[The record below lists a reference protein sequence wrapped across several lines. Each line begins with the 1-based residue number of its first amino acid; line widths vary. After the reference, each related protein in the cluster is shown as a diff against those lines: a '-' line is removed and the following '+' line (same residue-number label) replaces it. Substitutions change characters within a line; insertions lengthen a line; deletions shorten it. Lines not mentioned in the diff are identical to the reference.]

1 MSVAS
6 VQLIKDFNLKGVSAP
21 DFFRSA
27 EDIEKYAGRHP
38 YSHLMRRAWEVMHL
52 NGILCV
58 DGRPT
63 VYFKEVK
70 RIDSLRQRER
80 YQKFWNQGL
89 ATLLVISSPDEV
101 QVFSSLAEPAK
112 EDSVIEDEHR
122 LVEILDSTAKVLLVR
137 RVQSGQ
143 IYRDHPESFKPDKA
157 VDKFLL
163 KNLRNARDLLHNHK
177 KLKYKI
183 VHSLLGRII
192 FTCYLIERGIIN
204 EKQFNKAGAKGIK
217 NLHKLLNEYDGDK
230 AKNILYDL
238 FTVLQ
243 KHFDGSMFDDTLE
256 DERPKISS
264 GHINILKRFLNG
276 EDIKQGQL
284 TFDFWAYDFRVIPVE
299 TISAI
304 YEDFLGA
311 EDETEKRKSGA
322 YYTPKHLAEMVV
334 NVAVDGWDTLLGKK
348 ILDPACGSGIFLVIL
363 FNRIAEEW
371 RRKNQGVHNKTR
383 AEALLKLIGEQLC
396 GVDVNETACRIACFS
411 LYLAFLDQLN
421 NIEIY
426 ELERKRGKVLDNFLA
441 LKENN
446 YANTK
451 TPVIFEGNFFDDM
464 PIGKS
469 FDLVIGNPP
478 WVSRGKV
485 SDTKALE
492 WCLSE
497 NNPYLKDGP
506 ESKADRNQYF
516 LPAKQIAHA
525 FMWKSPVHMEANG
538 KSCLV
543 LSTKVLFNN
552 KTDKF
557 QAGWFSNVTVDKVI
571 QLSDW
576 RMILFENAISPAA
589 IIRFGSQKPE
599 DDYSIEYEVPKV
611 SDHDPRRGII
621 DILPEDRKLIKLSE
635 IQGSAK
641 KKEISAIWKKKFWG
655 TPRDVLLIDRLLEMP
670 RLGKIVG
677 KPQEFERFITQT
689 GFKPYLPK
697 YYEIANGKRRPIM
710 IKKNGKEK
718 EKYGKPKKVWWTK
731 KQDYVDAKN
740 KNIDLILTN
749 QDCIKFSQYEY
760 EQYFTELLK
769 QDNSKNCL
777 TELYYEPNRAIF
789 EPPMVIITK
798 GFSRKIFCDYSVV
811 FNNTFQSIS
820 CAKEITKENTK
831 LLMFLAAVL
840 NTNLADYYFF
850 HISANLGIERDQIY
864 VNEIRLLPFPL
875 PKDTDDPQNS
885 RRIIDQI
892 VRQMSYLKASIEKE
906 YMGREEKVKSA
917 MQNMEPLVYEY
928 YGISEREQMLIEDT
942 VKIFKRSMMPTS
954 VSKEV
959 RTIRKPTLLDE
970 RKDYVELLCEIL
982 NSWAKRSKFRVSGKV
997 EFSNILGTSVVTL
1010 CKSGKSK
1017 PFQQS
1022 QTSDE
1027 LQAAFKNIQKTL
1039 PERKGRFTYHRGLK
1053 AFDRDNL
1060 YIVKPLALRH
1070 WTKTAAFN
1078 DADEIAAAILSSGRD
1093 S

>member
-21 DFFRSA
+21 VFFRSA
-27 EDIEKYAGRHP
+27 DDIEKYAGRHP
-38 YSHLMRRAWEVMHL
+38 YSHLMRRAWETMHL

-58 DGRPT
+58 DDRPT

-122 LVEILDSTAKVLLVR
+122 LVEILDSTAKVLFVR

-163 KNLRNARDLLHNHK
+163 KNLRNARDLLHDHK
-177 KLKYKI
+177 KLEYKI
-183 VHSLLGRII
+183 VHALLGRII
-192 FTCYLIERGIIN
+192 FTCYLVEREIID
-204 EKQFNKAGAKGIK
+204 EKQFNKAGARGV
-217 NLHKLLNEYDGDK
+217 NTLHELFAKYDGDK
-230 AKNILYDL
+230 AKNILYNL
-238 FTVLQ
+238 FAVLQ
-243 KHFDGSMFDDTLE
+243 VHFNGSMFDNTLE
-256 DERPKISS
+256 DERPHIKE
-264 GHINILKRFLNG
+264 GHIAILKRFLNG
-276 EDIKQGQL
+276 EDLRQKQL
-284 TFDFWAYDFRVIPVE
+284 TFDFWAYDFSIIPVE

-311 EDETEKRKSGA
+311 EDETAKSKSGA
-322 YYTPKHLAEMVV
+322 YYTPKYLAEMVV

-371 RRKNQGVHNKTR
+371 RWKNQGVHNITR

-421 NIEIY
+421 NREIH
-426 ELERKRGKVLDNFLA
+426 ELEKKRGKVLDNFLA

-485 SDTKALE
+485 SDNKPLK

-497 NNPYLKDGP
+497 NNPYLKDAP
-506 ESKADRNQYF
+506 KSKADRKQYF
-516 LPAKQIAHA
+516 LPAKQTAHA
-525 FMWKSPVHMEANG
+525 FMWKSPVHLKSNG

-576 RMILFENAISPAA
+576 RHILFENADGPAV
-589 IIRFGSQKPE
+589 IIKFTPQKPE

-635 IQGSAK
+635 IQESAK
-641 KKEISAIWKKKFWG
+641 KKEISAVWKKKFWG
-655 TPRDVLLIDRLLEMP
+655 TPRDALLIDRLLEMP
-670 RLGKIVG
+670 RLGEIVG
-677 KPQEFERFITQT
+677 TPKETKRFISGQ
-689 GFKPYLPK
+689 GFKPYLPE
-697 YYEIANGKRRPIM
+697 YYEILDGKRHPII
-710 IKKNGKEK
+710 IKENGKEK
-718 EKYGKPKKVWWTK
+718 EKYGKPKPIWWTK
-731 KQDYVDAKN
+731 KHLYVDARN
-740 KNIDLILTN
+740 KGIDLILTR
-749 QDCIKFSQYEY
+749 QYCCEFGKYKFRKD
-760 EQYFTELLK
+760 FTDLHRSPDK
-769 QDNSKNCL
+769 AVF
-777 TELYYEPNRAIF
+777 T
-789 EPPMVIITK
+789 PPMVIVTK
-798 GFSRKIFCDYSVV
+798 GFSKKIFCDLPIV
-811 FNNTFQSIS
+811 FNTTFQSIS
-820 CAKEITKENTK
+820 GNPEDTK

-840 NTNLADYYFF
+840 NTDLADYYFF
-850 HISANLGIERDQIY
+850 HVSSNLGVERDQVY
-864 VNEIRLLPFPL
+864 VNEIGLLPFPL
-875 PKDTDDPQNS
+875 PEDTDDLQKS
-885 RRIIDQI
+885 HRIIGQI
-892 VRQMSYLKASIEKE
+892 AEHMSKLKASIEKN
-906 YMGREEKVKSA
+906 YMMQEEEIKAA
-917 MQNMEPLVYEY
+917 MQKIEPLVYDY

-954 VSKEV
+954 ASEEV
-959 RTIRKPTLLDE
+959 RTIRKPTPDE
-970 RKDYVELLCEIL
+970 CKDYVELLYGIL

-997 EFSNILGTSVVTL
+997 EYSNILGISVVTL
-1010 CKSGKSK
+1010 CKSEKSK

-1027 LQAAFKNIQKTL
+1027 LQAALKSIQKAL
-1039 PERKGRFTYHRGLK
+1039 PEKKGMFTYHRGLK
-1053 AFDRDNL
+1053 VFDKNNL
-1060 YIVKPLALRH
+1060 YVVKPLALRH
-1070 WTKTAAFN
+1070 WTKTAAIN
-1078 DADEIAAAILSSGRD
+1078 DADEIAAAILSSGRGR
-1093 S
+1093 